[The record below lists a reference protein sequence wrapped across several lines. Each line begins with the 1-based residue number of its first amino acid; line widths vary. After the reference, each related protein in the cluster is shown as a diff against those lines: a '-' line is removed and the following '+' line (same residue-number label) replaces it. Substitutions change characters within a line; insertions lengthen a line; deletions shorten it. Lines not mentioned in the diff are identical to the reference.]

1 MDDRALDQRLARIE
15 EYLAKL
21 DERLTKLDRRTVRAW
36 EMQDIGI
43 LKIDLRLEDVEARL
57 KEFPEI
63 ERIAQEAY
71 LKTHPDAQAGLH
83 EVIDA
88 VETARSQIFISKIP
102 SVEEYRRLSKS

>member
-1 MDDRALDQRLARIE
+1 MDHQALEQRLARIE

-43 LKIDLRLEDVEARL
+43 LKIDLRLEEVEARL
-57 KEFPEI
+57 KEFAEV

-71 LKTHPDAQAGLH
+71 LKTHPDAQARLH
-83 EVIDA
+83 EVTDA
-88 VETARSQIFISKIP
+88 VERARSQIFISNLP
-102 SVEEYRRLSKS
+102 SVEEYRRVSKS